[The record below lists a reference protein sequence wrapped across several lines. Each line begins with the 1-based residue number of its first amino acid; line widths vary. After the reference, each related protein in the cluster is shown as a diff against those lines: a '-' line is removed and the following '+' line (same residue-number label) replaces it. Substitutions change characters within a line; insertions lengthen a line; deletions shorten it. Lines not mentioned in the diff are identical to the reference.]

1 MCWIEGRS
9 SSSEWNWL
17 ALPRTR
23 CVVRVELAGV
33 TKDQVR
39 LTKDQ
44 VRLRWRDGI
53 LTISGTKR
61 RQATEQETSR
71 YLCMERAHGH
81 FRRDIAINTAVDFER
96 STATLTDGLLTIR
109 LPKRIGREKDSYIPI
124 E

>member
-1 MCWIEGRS
+1 MAYFEFDPHERLRS
-9 SSSEWNWL
+9 NWSPVIDVL
-17 ALPRTR
+17 ERGKEF
-23 CVVRVELAGV
+23 VVRVELAGV
-33 TKDQVR
+33 A
-39 LTKDQ
+39 KDQ
-44 VRLRWRDGI
+44 VRLRWRDGV

-81 FRRDIAINTAVDFER
+81 FRRDIAINRAIDFEK